1 MMCGCTAA
9 KKTAAPACPAYPNN
23 GLTLNPGN
31 YCVTS
36 SAASYEIGDQES
48 TVNTYTVSAT
58 LQSNPPI
65 PAGTP
70 LRVGFENVGG
80 VEGSFVQMV
89 STGSP
94 TIAFSETVKPMICSQ
109 NNQLHIR
116 SVLVTTTLDNLDCT
130 DPRSLILDQFYL
142 LLLQQ
147 KVKSD
152 LAVQHTS
159 EVGAVEEDHPLV
171 ISSGHGLKAILRES
185 VERNKQ
191 SLCVTAKTP

>member
-1 MMCGCTAA
+1 LLFSVMMCGCTAA

-94 TIAFSETVKPMICSQ
+94 TIAFSETV
-109 NNQLHIR
+109 
-116 SVLVTTTLDNLDCT
+116 TTPSTQTCLPNPTTINLEATL
-130 DPRSLILDQFYL
+130 SDQ
-142 LLLQQ
+142 
-147 KVKSD
+147 
-152 LAVQHTS
+152 
-159 EVGAVEEDHPLV
+159 G
-171 ISSGHGLKAILRES
+171 SSGGILQANWTS
-185 VERNKQ
+185 IPQACSN
-191 SLCVTAKTP
+191 